1 MQELLLVSTFGF
13 VTGIFVGLIPAVGP
27 FLTMVILYPLL
38 VTFEP
43 MSIVLFYV
51 AMLTAANFSGSVTGV
66 LFGVPGETNSVV
78 SAQLGFKY
86 SARGH
91 GSYALALTALGS
103 WLSATFAILI
113 LVFGIVVLSDQ
124 GWIYSSKV
132 QAFVFAIVYM
142 LMITSVNAFIQVL
155 LGSFLACIGYSDMWG
170 EKTIFGVSYLAE
182 GLSFLPVAT
191 AIVIIPFLYREVYVR
206 DPKSLPDVNGKPAKV
221 LTVVSRWWRQKWAWV
236 RSMAT
241 GTFIGL
247 IPGIGTVIVGNASY
261 FIEKKFGNL
270 PGRLLLSAESA
281 NNSSAVSSL
290 IPLLCF
296 GIPITLSE
304 AMLVTLLA
312 ERHSIVNLN
321 WFSAE
326 NAAAG
331 ISNLSLIYLVLFIAG
346 TVSLAVCWY
355 MAGYLGKIVMKHLK
369 KIFWIVIGVL
379 MCAMIYAG
387 IEENKLWLDLVTFVL
402 LLPVGVLLRKYNT
415 QTLLLAFLLFAT
427 SSRQFYQFWQLL
439 GI

>member
-1 MQELLLVSTFGF
+1 MEEIIIVSIFGF

-38 VTFEP
+38 VTFDP
-43 MSIVLFYV
+43 MNIVLFYV
-51 AMLTAANFSGSVTGV
+51 TMLTAANFSGSVTGV
-66 LFGVPGETNSVV
+66 LFGVPGEANAVV

-91 GSYALALTALGS
+91 GSYALAMTALGS
-103 WLSATFAILI
+103 WLSATFAVII
-113 LVFGIVVLSDQ
+113 LVFGIVFLSDQ

-132 QAFVFAIVYM
+132 QAIVFVVVYLLM
-142 LMITSVNAFIQVL
+142 LNSFNAFIQIL

-170 EKTIFGVSYLAE
+170 ETTIFGVSALAQ

-206 DPKSLPDVNGKPAKV
+206 DPKALPNISGRPANVMMV
-221 LTVVSRWWRQKWAWV
+221 LKRFWRQKSAWL
-236 RSMAT
+236 RSMFT
-241 GTFIGL
+241 GTFVGL

-261 FIEKKFGNL
+261 FIEKKFGNHS
-270 PGRLLLSAESA
+270 GRLLLSAESA

-296 GIPITLSE
+296 GIPISLSE
-304 AMLVTLLA
+304 AMLVTILA

-326 NAAAG
+326 NIATG
-331 ISNLSLIYLVLFIAG
+331 LSNLELIYIMLFLAGTFSLVL
-346 TVSLAVCWY
+346 CWY
-355 MAGYLGKIVMKHLK
+355 LAGFLGKFVMTRLRT
-369 KIFWIVIGVL
+369 IFWAVIAVL
-379 MCAMIYAG
+379 LAAMVYAG
-387 IEENKLWLDLVTFVL
+387 IEENKLWLDLITFII
-402 LLPVGVLLRKYNT
+402 LLPVGILFRRYNT

-439 GI
+439 F

>member
-1 MQELLLVSTFGF
+1 MEELILVSIFGF
-13 VTGIFVGLIPAVGP
+13 VTGIFVGLLPAVGP

-38 VTFEP
+38 ITFEP
-43 MSIVLFYV
+43 MGIVLFYV
-51 AMLTAANFSGSVTGV
+51 TMLTASNFSGSVTGV

-86 SARGH
+86 SARGY
-91 GSYALALTALGS
+91 GSYALALTAWGS
-103 WLSATFAILI
+103 WLSATFSILI
-113 LVFGIVVLSDQ
+113 LVFGLEFLSDQ
-124 GWIYSSKV
+124 EWIYSSKV

-142 LMITSVNAFIQVL
+142 LMLTSFNAFIQIL

-170 EKTIFGVSYLAE
+170 EKTIFGISSLSE

-206 DPKSLPDVNGKPAKV
+206 NPKTLPNVDGRPANV
-221 LTVVSRWWRQKWAWV
+221 IMVVTRWWRQKWAWV
-236 RSMAT
+236 RSMVV
-241 GTFIGL
+241 GTFVGL

-261 FIEKKFGNL
+261 FIEKKFGNH

-304 AMLVTLLA
+304 AMLVTMLA

-326 NAAAG
+326 NTVAG
-331 ISNLSLIYLVLFIAG
+331 ITNLSLIYLVLFIAG
-346 TVSLAVCWY
+346 TLALGICWY
-355 MAGYLGKIVMKHLK
+355 MAGYFGKMVMSHLK
-369 KIFWIVIGVL
+369 SIFWAVIAVL
-379 MCAMIYAG
+379 MIAMVYAG
-387 IEENKLWLDLVTFVL
+387 IEENKLWIDLTTFFVL
-402 LLPVGVLLRKYNT
+402 LPIGVLLRKYNT

-427 SSRQFYQFWQLL
+427 SSRQFYQFWQLI

>member
-1 MQELLLVSTFGF
+1 MEEIIIVSIFGF

-38 VTFEP
+38 VTFDP
-43 MSIVLFYV
+43 MNIVLFYV
-51 AMLTAANFSGSVTGV
+51 TMLTAANFSGSVTGV
-66 LFGVPGETNSVV
+66 LFGVPGEANAVV

-91 GSYALALTALGS
+91 GSYALAMTALGS
-103 WLSATFAILI
+103 WLSATLAIIILI
-113 LVFGIVVLSDQ
+113 YGIVFLSDQ

-132 QAFVFAIVYM
+132 QSVVFAVVYLLM
-142 LMITSVNAFIQVL
+142 LTSFNAFLQIL
-155 LGSFLACIGYSDMWG
+155 IGSFLACIGYSDMWG
-170 EKTIFGVSYLAE
+170 EATIFGVSALAQ

-191 AIVIIPFLYREVYVR
+191 AIVIIPFLYREVYIR
-206 DPKSLPDVNGKPAKV
+206 DPKALPNISGKPAGV
-221 LTVVSRWWRQKWAWV
+221 IMVVKRFWKQKLSWL
-236 RSMAT
+236 RSMFT
-241 GTFIGL
+241 GTFVGL

-261 FIEKKFGNL
+261 FIEKRFGQH

-281 NNSSAVSSL
+281 NNASAVSSL

-326 NAAAG
+326 NIATG
-331 ISNLSLIYLVLFIAG
+331 LSNLELIYIMLFLAGTFSLVLCCI
-346 TVSLAVCWY
+346 
-355 MAGYLGKIVMKHLK
+355 
-369 KIFWIVIGVL
+369 
-379 MCAMIYAG
+379 
-387 IEENKLWLDLVTFVL
+387 
-402 LLPVGVLLRKYNT
+402 
-415 QTLLLAFLLFAT
+415 
-427 SSRQFYQFWQLL
+427 WQDF
-439 GI
+439 